1 MMVALYLALIG
12 LPVGLLLDALINR
25 LAVPPDDED
34 GEGEAEGAPAT
45 PSSFL
50 QAERGSLVIETERAA
65 WTWLRRALVVV
76 VTCGLFAAAALRYDE
91 PGHIAIVAA
100 YISVLLVCAGTDLL
114 AYRVPNVI
122 TYPAIL
128 GALVV
133 GATVS
138 GAGIKEVLAGG
149 GLGAA
154 VLLVP
159 SLLTGGV
166 GMGMGDVK
174 LVAFV
179 GFALGFEN
187 FVPAMLFMALLGG
200 AVAVVLLATG
210 LRERGQPIPYA
221 PFISAGAITAMLWQ
235 GSAFLNLA

>member
-1 MMVALYLALIG
+1 MVALYLALIG
-12 LPVGLLLDALINR
+12 LPVGLLLDALIDR

-34 GEGEAEGAPAT
+34 GEEEVEGAPAT
-45 PSSFL
+45 PRSFL
-50 QAERGSLVIETERAA
+50 QAERGSLVIETESAA
-65 WTWLRRALVVV
+65 RTWLRRALVVAA
-76 VTCGLFAAAALRYDE
+76 TCGLYAAAALRYVE
-91 PGHIAIVAA
+91 PGHIVIVAA
-100 YISVLLVCAGTDLL
+100 YVSVLLVCAGTDLL

-122 TYPAIL
+122 TYPAML
-128 GALVV
+128 GALAV

-174 LVAFV
+174 LAAFA
-179 GFALGFEN
+179 GFALGLEHL
-187 FVPAMLFMALLGG
+187 VPAILFMALLGG
-200 AVAVVLLATG
+200 AVAIVLLATG
-210 LRERGQPIPYA
+210 LRKRGQPIPYA
-221 PFISAGAITAMLWQ
+221 PFISAGGIAALLWQ
-235 GSAFLNLA
+235 GSAFLDLA